1 MTKLLLN
8 DFASAALIV
17 CDQCF
22 RDHKDEQGISLAKFG
37 VDEILAAKQI
47 FAKRKRDLYFADTC
61 EICGFK
67 FNNL

>member
-1 MTKLLLN
+1 MKLLLN

-22 RDHKDEQGISLAKFG
+22 RQRKDEQGASLAKFG
-37 VDEILAAKQI
+37 VEEILAAKKI
-47 FAKRKRDLYFADTC
+47 FAKRRRDLYFADVC

>member
-1 MTKLLLN
+1 MMKLLLN

-17 CDQCF
+17 CAQCF
-22 RDHKDEQGISLAKFG
+22 RQRKDEQGASLAKFG
-37 VDEILAAKQI
+37 VDEICVAKQI
-47 FAKRKRDLYFADTC
+47 FVKRRRDLYFADMC